1 MLYYS
6 FNIEYMSKMSKK
18 AFTLVELIVVITI
31 LAILWTIAFI
41 AFHGYAKSARDGSRI
56 SDLSLIKQTL
66 ELYALNKG
74 KYPETT
80 YGVEITYSGSEV
92 WTQWS
97 FGETTFRSVE
107 KMNKIPRDPL
117 TEDEYNY
124 SVTHL
129 RNEYQIAALLEGE
142 AVTMNPVVSEV
153 YAADILAKAYV
164 TGDYNGKVVKVN
176 TGALL
181 YILAVPSL
189 IASDISGVLDIEQLL
204 TAGKL
209 VINGQ
214 SNLPSNYEGS
224 TFIVDAGFSFVP
236 NNIVVYSGSTT
247 PTSDAQVIQFIINLQ
262 NAYSGTTLENDPGLQ
277 DIISLDVSNTELVK
291 QYGGNIVQNDLGGV
305 VTYEIYACVAQ
316 PDYPHAT
323 FTTGTPTQENTPW
336 QSTNSWNA
344 CYYVCDTG
352 YQWEDCN
359 TVTPP
364 GDCIFPFVFGSCS
377 L

>member
-1 MLYYS
+1 
-6 FNIEYMSKMSKK
+6 MS
-18 AFTLVELIVVITI
+18 
-31 LAILWTIAFI
+31 
-41 AFHGYAKSARDGSRI
+41 
-56 SDLSLIKQTL
+56 
-66 ELYALNKG
+66 
-74 KYPETT
+74 
-80 YGVEITYSGSEV
+80 
-92 WTQWS
+92 
-97 FGETTFRSVE
+97 
-107 KMNKIPRDPL
+107 KIPRDPL

-129 RNEYQIAALLEGE
+129 RNEYQVAALLEGD
-142 AVTMNPVVSEV
+142 AVTMNPVVSEA

-204 TAGKL
+204 AAGKL

-247 PTSDAQVIQFIINLQ
+247 PTSDVQVIQFIINLQ

-277 DIISLDVSNTELVK
+277 DIITLDTSNTELVK
-291 QYGGNIVQNDLGGV
+291 QFGGNIVQNDLGGV
-305 VTYEIYACVAQ
+305 VTYEVYTCATQ

-323 FTTGTPTQENTPW
+323 FTSGTPTQANTSW
-336 QSTNSWNA
+336 QNTNS
-344 CYYVCDTG
+344 
-352 YQWEDCN
+352 
-359 TVTPP
+359 
-364 GDCIFPFVFGSCS
+364 
-377 L
+377 